1 MYNLKINVKTNTGD
15 DMITSYEIKK
25 QNGEEVLYLYLDI
38 DSEFAKLNF
47 KEQGKKIEQVVK
59 KFIEDNKIA
68 FTGTTVALVVGGM
81 LAGNIALNNNID
93 TTPVENP
100 NNIVEVMPSKIPTQ
114 DIVLNVDGLE
124 IKTVEKEEPNETVQV
139 QGKVEKDTKDDIK
152 IEVKVPTKETSK
164 TETKQVIPTP
174 IVEELKEEVKTPIV
188 DTNTYV
194 TIHRS
199 NGSIITLELEEYI
212 IGVVGAEMPAAFN
225 EEALKAQAIVART
238 YALKSISTGRTLT
251 DTSSTQNYKDIE
263 QLKNIWGSSYSTYY
277 NKVKNAVEK
286 TKGMY
291 LTYNG
296 TYIEALYHSTSNGRT
311 EDSSNVWGN
320 SYPYL
325 VSVESTYDDSNPSFI
340 KSVAISY
347 SELSSKLKMEVTIDT
362 EFNILNKTT
371 GNRIAA
377 IEVNGKIYKGVEFRN
392 LLGLRSADFDIEKTD
407 TGVIFTTRGYGHGV
421 GMSQYGANGMA
432 KAGYNY
438 EQILK
443 HYYTGVSISHL

>member
-1 MYNLKINVKTNTGD
+1 
-15 DMITSYEIKK
+15 MITSYEIKK